1 MLKRKLTI
9 QTYKTYFDFQINIFR
24 FIRGDSQQFQTY
36 CQQQQRKK
44 LSTNTC
50 KYFCQS
56 LTVFE
61 TVFKYPPPPIH
72 LEILQ
77 FLEKILS
84 FDCRY
89 RNMSRQSQFINS
101 DIVSARVLNTPESAY
116 QDLRHPIT
124 IVFRVEVWLNDN
136 VDIVIYTISL
146 YIHFTCTFIIYRHA
160 IPIYI
165 SYFFR
170 IQHGIH
176 LFNELVLHL
185 I

>member
-1 MLKRKLTI
+1 
-9 QTYKTYFDFQINIFR
+9 
-24 FIRGDSQQFQTY
+24 
-36 CQQQQRKK
+36 
-44 LSTNTC
+44 
-50 KYFCQS
+50 
-56 LTVFE
+56 
-61 TVFKYPPPPIH
+61 
-72 LEILQ
+72 
-77 FLEKILS
+77 
-84 FDCRY
+84 
-89 RNMSRQSQFINS
+89 MSRQSQFINS

-136 VDIVIYTISL
+136 ADIVIYTISL

-185 I
+185 IWAIGIKTMISHIMKNQRNVLKCLKTNSSWWNKERNIIYSKYVFYIDYVGLRFL